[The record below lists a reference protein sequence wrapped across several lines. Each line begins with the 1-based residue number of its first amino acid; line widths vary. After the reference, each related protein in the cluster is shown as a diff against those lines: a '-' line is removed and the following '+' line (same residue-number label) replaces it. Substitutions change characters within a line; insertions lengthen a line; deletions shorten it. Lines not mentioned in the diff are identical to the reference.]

1 MRGWLFLG
9 AIGGMF
15 LVYATVGMSDM
26 GAALILACLLLA
38 VVSAPKWFDR
48 LVTGKG
54 FWLAVVGLVLFV
66 LLASSGALTTG
77 YDNGK
82 RANNWHWLNTGEGE
96 YRR

>member
-1 MRGWLFLG
+1 MKGLLFLG

-15 LVYATVGMSDM
+15 LAYATLGLSDI
-26 GAALILACLLLA
+26 GGVVILAGVLVA
-38 VVSAPKWFDR
+38 VLSAPKWFDK
-48 LVTGKG
+48 LVLGKG

-66 LLASSGALTTG
+66 LLASSGVFTTG

-82 RANNWHWLNTGEGE
+82 RANNWTWLMTGNGE